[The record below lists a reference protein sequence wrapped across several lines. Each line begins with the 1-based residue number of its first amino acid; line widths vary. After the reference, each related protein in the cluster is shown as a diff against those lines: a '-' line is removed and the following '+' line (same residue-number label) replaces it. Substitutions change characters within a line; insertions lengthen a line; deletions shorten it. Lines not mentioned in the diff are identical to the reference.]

1 MTICEFCA
9 QFRNA
14 KCYLG
19 LNIPKSMS
27 CAAFDPAMERFCS
40 DRSDFVSAGQII
52 HMANFFGIKGREMKK
67 VEVMAKQEETRL
79 KTGSDQLAREVS

>member
-9 QFRNA
+9 QFRNG
-14 KCYLG
+14 KCWLG

-40 DRSDFVSAGQII
+40 DRSDFVNAGQII
-52 HMANFFGIKGREMKK
+52 QMANFFGIKGREMKK
-67 VEVMAKQEETRL
+67 IKVMAKQEEMRL
-79 KTGSDQLAREVS
+79 KTVDA